1 MTPINTVKVT
11 RLSSVFRSFQS
22 FSTFR
27 SLRVRLILLFGVA
40 IFLAAAL
47 QFATSFQAA
56 MRQANKLFD
65 YHMQQMALALQDRD
79 FDEAQWHTM
88 PGIESNSFDFVVQ
101 VWSDKGVRVYQ
112 SHTYRFLPKQAP
124 LGYSTVT
131 LENGEWRI
139 YAARA
144 DNHVVQIAQKIDAR
158 RNRALSLVTSSLW
171 PIIPVSLLL
180 FVAAWWLV
188 TAALAPLNRI
198 GLELANRNADSIEPV
213 SDTGVPEEVSLLVT
227 ELNSLLARMLQALQS
242 QQRFVA
248 DAAHELRSPITAL
261 RLQVQT
267 LSRSKDD
274 IAISQAVGR
283 LLGGVDRASRLV
295 EQLLALARQ
304 DPSSQNGELSRIALT
319 SCVEQAISDLG
330 PFALSRHIQLHS
342 NTLVDSG
349 SNSEPDID
357 IWGNADSLR
366 IMICNLLDNA
376 IRYIPE
382 SGQVQLDILATA
394 NKVTLTIQDS
404 GSGIRPEERTRIF
417 DRFYRVPGTS
427 PSGSGLGLAIAKT
440 IVDRHKATISLA
452 DSKLGG
458 LSVQIDF
465 PALPD

>member
-1 MTPINTVKVT
+1 M
-11 RLSSVFRSFQS
+11 
-22 FSTFR
+22 
-27 SLRVRLILLFGVA
+27 
-40 IFLAAAL
+40 
-47 QFATSFQAA
+47 
-56 MRQANKLFD
+56 
-65 YHMQQMALALQDRD
+65 
-79 FDEAQWHTM
+79 
-88 PGIESNSFDFVVQ
+88 
-101 VWSDKGVRVYQ
+101 
-112 SHTYRFLPKQAP
+112 
-124 LGYSTVT
+124 
-131 LENGEWRI
+131 
-139 YAARA
+139 
-144 DNHVVQIAQKIDAR
+144 
-158 RNRALSLVTSSLW
+158 SLVTSSLW